1 MLGGKVR
8 FPVVAGPGSRMSS
21 LTMMITTLEKAVQNF
36 ELRVLAEA
44 FLAVR

>member
-1 MLGGKVR
+1 MLERSGFQRYRVQ
-8 FPVVAGPGSRMSS
+8 GSRMSS
-21 LTMMITTLEKAVQNF
+21 LTMMITLEKAVQNF

>member
-8 FPVVAGPGSRMSS
+8 FPAVVGPGSRMSS
-21 LTMMITTLEKAVQNF
+21 LTMMITLEKAVQNF

>member
-8 FPVVAGPGSRMSS
+8 FPAVAGSESRMSS
-21 LTMMITTLEKAVQNF
+21 LTMMITLEKAVQNF

>member
-8 FPVVAGPGSRMSS
+8 FPAVAGPGSRMSS
-21 LTMMITTLEKAVQNF
+21 LTMMIALEKAVQNF

-44 FLAVR
+44 YLAVR